1 MPSSSSS
8 SIKEIDEQTTIVLYD
23 PEDIMKSALQ
33 LFSQVK
39 ERIDVCADYKAPSS
53 HYTIKPLWNAI
64 EGLKFR
70 GVRTRF
76 ITEVTDKNIFYCKE
90 LIKIVDELRHL
101 DEVKGNFGIA
111 DGIEYR
117 ASPTAEENK
126 PPSQYVISN
135 VKTIVEQQQYFFD
148 MLWTKSISANQRIM
162 EIEKGLERHF
172 IKTIDNPIKIQKIFL
187 DITSSASFEILIVF
201 ATFDEFVNKIKN
213 GIVELFSKL
222 STSKRVMIKLLIPY
236 PSSSNTSYGK
246 YVFTNGNNNIKEK
259 IEKILKQYNYQQQI
273 HHKVQLMF
281 LEQPLQTKVT
291 ILIVDKK
298 HSLVIESDKEK
309 DKTLTLEKTK
319 EEEKEINNNTK
330 YLQSQGLCVFSN
342 SESTVSSLSSIFEI
356 LWRQIDLYEELRDV
370 YKELEIRDEAQ
381 KEFIAIA
388 AHELRNP
395 IQPILGISEILH
407 SKNEYSTNREHLEVI
422 VRNARKL
429 HKLAEDILNVTKIEK
444 QSFRLNKEL
453 FSIKET
459 ILNAIQECKNQI
471 SRIDGNIDIIYKPLD
486 QEFDI
491 ISINRDKGKI
501 SQVIIN
507 LIINAIQFIEKENGL
522 ITIIGERKGNQILL
536 SVKDNGT
543 GISPEIF
550 PKLFSKYVSK
560 YNMGNG
566 LGLYISKNIIEAHD
580 GKIWA
585 KNNENEKGATFSFS
599 LPISVDLLHN

>member
-1 MPSSSSS
+1 MLLKASNL
-8 SIKEIDEQTTIVLYD
+8 EVL
-23 PEDIMKSALQ
+23 ELALLQ
-33 LFSQVK
+33 KL
-39 ERIDVCADYKAPSS
+39 RI
-53 HYTIKPLWNAI
+53 
-64 EGLKFR
+64 
-70 GVRTRF
+70 
-76 ITEVTDKNIFYCKE
+76 KNIFYCKE

-222 STSKRVMIKLLIPY
+222 STPKRVMIKLLIPY

-259 IEKILKQYNYQQQI
+259 IEKILKQYNDQQQI
-273 HHKVQLMF
+273 HHKVQLRF

-319 EEEKEINNNTK
+319 EEEEKEINNNTK
-330 YLQSQGLCVFSN
+330 YLQSQGLCIFSN

-356 LWRQIDLYEELRDV
+356 LWRQVDLYEELRDV

-407 SKNEYSTNREHLEVI
+407 SKAEYSTNREHLEVI

-429 HKLAEDILNVTKIEK
+429 HKIAEDILNVTKIEK

-471 SRIDGNIDIIYKPLD
+471 SRIDGNIDIIYKPFD

-491 ISINRDKGKI
+491 ISINGDKGKI

-560 YNMGNG
+560 SNMGNG

-599 LPISVDLLHN
+599 LPISVTKK

>member
-1 MPSSSSS
+1 
-8 SIKEIDEQTTIVLYD
+8 VLE
-23 PEDIMKSALQ
+23 PALLQ
-33 LFSQVK
+33 KL
-39 ERIDVCADYKAPSS
+39 RI
-53 HYTIKPLWNAI
+53 
-64 EGLKFR
+64 
-70 GVRTRF
+70 
-76 ITEVTDKNIFYCKE
+76 KNIFYCKE

-101 DEVKGNFGIA
+101 DEIKGNFGIA

-172 IKTIDNPIKIQKIFL
+172 IKTIDNPIQIQKIFL

-259 IEKILKQYNYQQQI
+259 IEKILKQYNDQQQI
-273 HHKVQLMF
+273 HHKVQLRF

-309 DKTLTLEKTK
+309 DKTVTLEKTK

-407 SKNEYSTNREHLEVI
+407 SKAEYSTNREHLEVI

-471 SRIDGNIDIIYKPLD
+471 SRIDGNIDIIYKPHD
-486 QEFDI
+486 QEFDS
-491 ISINRDKGKI
+491 ISINGDKDKI

-507 LIINAIQFIEKENGL
+507 LIINAMQFIEKENGL

-560 YNMGNG
+560 SNMGNG

-599 LPISVDLLHN
+599 LPISVTKK

>member
-1 MPSSSSS
+1 MPSSSS

-23 PEDIMKSALQ
+23 PENIMKSALQ

-222 STSKRVMIKLLIPY
+222 STPKRVMIKLLIPY

-259 IEKILKQYNYQQQI
+259 IEKILKQYNDQQQI
-273 HHKVQLMF
+273 HHKVQLRF

-407 SKNEYSTNREHLEVI
+407 SKAEYSTNREHLEVI

-491 ISINRDKGKI
+491 ISINGDKGKI

-522 ITIIGERKGNQILL
+522 ITIMGERKGNQILL

-560 YNMGNG
+560 SNMGNG

-585 KNNENEKGATFSFS
+585 KNNKNEKGATFSFS
-599 LPISVDLLHN
+599 LPISVTKK

>member
-1 MPSSSSS
+1 MPSSSS

-246 YVFTNGNNNIKEK
+246 CVFTNGNNNIKEK
-259 IEKILKQYNYQQQI
+259 IEKILKQYNDQQQI
-273 HHKVQLMF
+273 HHKVQLRF

-407 SKNEYSTNREHLEVI
+407 SKAEYSTNREHLEVI

-491 ISINRDKGKI
+491 ISINGDKGKI

-522 ITIIGERKGNQILL
+522 ITIMGERKGNQILL

-560 YNMGNG
+560 SNMGNG

-599 LPISVDLLHN
+599 LPISVTKK

>member
-1 MPSSSSS
+1 
-8 SIKEIDEQTTIVLYD
+8 
-23 PEDIMKSALQ
+23 
-33 LFSQVK
+33 
-39 ERIDVCADYKAPSS
+39 
-53 HYTIKPLWNAI
+53 
-64 EGLKFR
+64 
-70 GVRTRF
+70 
-76 ITEVTDKNIFYCKE
+76 
-90 LIKIVDELRHL
+90 
-101 DEVKGNFGIA
+101 
-111 DGIEYR
+111 
-117 ASPTAEENK
+117 
-126 PPSQYVISN
+126 
-135 VKTIVEQQQYFFD
+135 

-172 IKTIDNPIKIQKIFL
+172 IKIIDNPIQIQKIFL

-213 GIVELFSKL
+213 GILELFSKL

-236 PSSSNTSYGK
+236 PSSSNASYGK
-246 YVFTNGNNNIKEK
+246 YVFTDGNNNIKEK
-259 IEKILKQYNYQQQI
+259 IEKILKQYNDQQQI
-273 HHKVQLMF
+273 HHKVQLRF

-407 SKNEYSTNREHLEVI
+407 SKAEYSTNREQLEVI

-486 QEFDI
+486 QEFDNV
-491 ISINRDKGKI
+491 SIKGDKDKI

-507 LIINAIQFIEKENGL
+507 LIINAMQFIEKENGL
-522 ITIIGERKGNQILL
+522 ITIIGERKDNQILL

-566 LGLYISKNIIEAHD
+566 LGLYISKNIIQAHD

-599 LPISVDLLHN
+599 LPISVTKK

>member
-8 SIKEIDEQTTIVLYD
+8 SIKEIDEQTTIVLND
-23 PEDIMKSALQ
+23 PEEIMKSALH

-39 ERIDVCADYKAPSS
+39 ERIDVCADYKAPFS
-53 HYTIKPLWNAI
+53 HYTIKSLWNAI

-101 DEVKGNFGIA
+101 DEIQGNFGIA
-111 DGIEYR
+111 DRIEYR

-126 PPSQYVISN
+126 PPSQYVIST

-148 MLWTKSISANQRIM
+148 MLWAKSIPANQRIM

-172 IKTIDNPIKIQKIFL
+172 IKTIDEPIQTQKVFL
-187 DITSSASFEILIVF
+187 EITSSASFEILIVF
-201 ATFDEFVNKIKN
+201 ATFDEFVNQIKN

-222 STSKRVMIKLLIPY
+222 SASNGVIIKILIPY
-236 PSSSNTSYGK
+236 PLSSSSLGNYSLQDTS
-246 YVFTNGNNNIKEK
+246 NMKEK
-259 IEKILKQYNYQQQI
+259 IEKVFKQNNDDQQMQNKI
-273 HHKVQLMF
+273 QLRY
-281 LEQPLQTKVT
+281 LEQPLQTNVT

-298 HSLVIESDKEK
+298 YSLVMERDEEK
-309 DKTLTLEKTK
+309 D
-319 EEEKEINNNTK
+319 INNHNNTK
-330 YLQSQGLCVFSN
+330 YLQSQGLSIFSN

-407 SKNEYSTNREHLEVI
+407 SKTEYSKNNEYLDVI

-444 QSFRLNKEL
+444 QSFKLNKEG
-453 FSIKET
+453 FRIKEL
-459 ILNAIQECKNQI
+459 ILNAIQECYNQI
-471 SRIDGNIDIIYKPLD
+471 GRIDGNINILYKPLD
-486 QEFDI
+486 KEFDTI
-491 ISINRDKGKI
+491 LINGDKGKL
-501 SQVIIN
+501 SQVITN
-507 LIINAIQFIEKENGL
+507 LIINAIKFIKKEDGL
-522 ITIIGERKGNQILL
+522 ITITGERKDNQIFL
-536 SVKDNGT
+536 SIKDNGT
-543 GISPEIF
+543 GISTEIF
-550 PKLFSKYVSK
+550 PNLFSKYVSK
-560 YNMGNG
+560 SNMGTG
-566 LGLYISKNIIEAHD
+566 LGLYISKSIIEAHG

-585 KNNENEKGATFSFS
+585 KNNEDGKGATLSFS
-599 LPISVDLLHN
+599 LPVANN

>member
-1 MPSSSSS
+1 MPSSSTS
-8 SIKEIDEQTTIVLYD
+8 SIKEINEQITIVLND
-23 PEDIMKSALQ
+23 PEEIMKSALH

-53 HYTIKPLWNAI
+53 HYTIKSLWNAI

-101 DEVKGNFGIA
+101 DEIQGNFGIA
-111 DGIEYR
+111 DKMEYR

-148 MLWTKSISANQRIM
+148 MLWAKSIPANQRIM

-172 IKTIDNPIKIQKIFL
+172 IKTIDEPIQTQKVFL
-187 DITSSASFEILIVF
+187 EITSSASFEILIVF
-201 ATFDEFVNKIKN
+201 ATYDEFVNQIKN
-213 GIVELFSKL
+213 GVVELFSKL
-222 STSKRVMIKLLIPY
+222 SASKGVIIKILIPY
-236 PSSSNTSYGK
+236 PLSSSSSLGNYGLADAS
-246 YVFTNGNNNIKEK
+246 NMKEK
-259 IEKILKQYNYQQQI
+259 IENVFKQNNDDQQMQHMI
-273 HHKVQLMF
+273 QLRY

-298 HSLVIESDKEK
+298 YSLVIGRNKEK
-309 DKTLTLEKTK
+309 DKTLTLEK
-319 EEEKEINNNTK
+319 EEEQDINNNNNNNTK
-330 YLQSQGLCVFSN
+330 YLQSPRLSLFSN

-407 SKNEYSTNREHLEVI
+407 SKMDYSKNNEYLDVI

-429 HKLAEDILNVTKIEK
+429 HKLAEDVLNVTKIEK
-444 QSFRLNKEL
+444 QSFKLNKER
-453 FSIKET
+453 FSIKEL
-459 ILNAIQECKNQI
+459 ILNAIQECYNQI
-471 SRIDGNIDIIYKPLD
+471 DGIDGNIDILYNPLD
-486 QEFDI
+486 KEFDT
-491 ISINRDKGKI
+491 ISINGDKGKL
-501 SQVIIN
+501 SQVITN
-507 LIINAIQFIEKENGL
+507 LIINAINFIKKENGL
-522 ITIIGERKGNQILL
+522 ITITGEREDNQILL
-536 SVKDNGT
+536 SIKDNGT
-543 GISPEIF
+543 GISTEIF
-550 PKLFSKYVSK
+550 PNIFSKYVSK
-560 YNMGNG
+560 SNMGTG
-566 LGLYISKNIIEAHD
+566 LGLYISKNIIEAHG

-585 KNNENEKGATFSFS
+585 KNNEDSERGATFSFS
-599 LPISVDLLHN
+599 LPLAM

>member
-1 MPSSSSS
+1 MPSSSS

-23 PEDIMKSALQ
+23 PENIMKSALQ

-101 DEVKGNFGIA
+101 DEIKGNFGIA

-259 IEKILKQYNYQQQI
+259 IEKILKQYNDQQQI
-273 HHKVQLMF
+273 HHKVQLRF

-342 SESTVSSLSSIFEI
+342 SESTLSSLSSIFEI

-381 KEFIAIA
+381 KEFISIA

-407 SKNEYSTNREHLEVI
+407 SKAEYSTNREHLEVI

-491 ISINRDKGKI
+491 ISINGDKGKI

-522 ITIIGERKGNQILL
+522 ITIMGERKGNQILL

-560 YNMGNG
+560 SNMGNG

-599 LPISVDLLHN
+599 LPISVTKK

>member
-1 MPSSSSS
+1 MPSSSS

-23 PEDIMKSALQ
+23 PENIMKSALQ

-53 HYTIKPLWNAI
+53 HHTIKPLWNAI

-259 IEKILKQYNYQQQI
+259 IEKILKQYNDQQQI
-273 HHKVQLMF
+273 HHKVQLRF

-342 SESTVSSLSSIFEI
+342 SESTLSSLSSIFEI

-381 KEFIAIA
+381 KEFISIA

-407 SKNEYSTNREHLEVI
+407 SKAEYSTNREHLEVI

-491 ISINRDKGKI
+491 ISINGDKGKI

-560 YNMGNG
+560 SNMGNG

-599 LPISVDLLHN
+599 LPISVTKK

>member
-1 MPSSSSS
+1 MSSSPS
-8 SIKEIDEQTTIVLYD
+8 SIKEVDEQTTIVLYD
-23 PEDIMKSALQ
+23 SEDIMKSALQ

-53 HYTIKPLWNAI
+53 HYTIKSLWNAI
-64 EGLKFR
+64 ENLKFR

-90 LIKIVDELRHL
+90 LIEIVDELRHL
-101 DEVKGNFGIA
+101 DEIKGNFGIA

-148 MLWTKSISANQRIM
+148 MLWSKSIPARQRIT
-162 EIEKGLERHF
+162 EIEKGLERQF
-172 IKTIDNPIKIQKIFL
+172 IKTIDDPIQIQKVFL
-187 DITSSASFEILIVF
+187 EITISASFEILIVF
-201 ATFDEFVNKIKN
+201 ATFDEFVNQLDN
-213 GIVELFSKL
+213 GIVELLIKL
-222 STSKRVMIKLLIPY
+222 STSKGVIIKILIPY
-236 PSSSNTSYGK
+236 PLSSFLSSSLDT
-246 YVFTNGNNNIKEK
+246 YVLSDTNNIKEK
-259 IEKILKQYNYQQQI
+259 IENIFKQNNDDQQQI
-273 HHKVQLMF
+273 QHKIQLRY

-298 HSLVIESDKEK
+298 YSLVIETDKEK
-309 DKTLTLEKTK
+309 VKTLTSEKTK
-319 EEEKEINNNTK
+319 KEEQIDTNNKNNTK
-330 YLQSQGLCVFSN
+330 YLKSQCLSIFSN

-395 IQPILGISEILH
+395 IQPILGVSEILH
-407 SKNEYSTNREHLEVI
+407 SKDEYSKNSEYLDVI

-444 QSFRLNKEL
+444 QSFKLNKER
-453 FSIKET
+453 FNIKEL
-459 ILNAIQECKNQI
+459 ILNAIQECYNQVGKFY
-471 SRIDGNIDIIYKPLD
+471 GNINIIYRSNDK
-486 QEFDI
+486 EFNTT
-491 ISINRDKGKI
+491 SINGDKIKI
-501 SQVIIN
+501 SQVITN
-507 LIINAIQFIEKENGL
+507 LIINAIEFVDKEDGV
-522 ITIIGERKGNQILL
+522 ITVIGERKDNQILL
-536 SVKDNGT
+536 NVKDNGT
-543 GISPEIF
+543 GISVEIF
-550 PKLFSKYVSK
+550 PKLFSKYISK
-560 YNMGNG
+560 SSMGTG
-566 LGLYISKNIIEAHD
+566 LGLYISKSIIETHG

-585 KNNENEKGATFSFS
+585 KNNENKKGATFGFS
-599 LPISVDLLHN
+599 LPFN

>member
-1 MPSSSSS
+1 MPSSSS

-101 DEVKGNFGIA
+101 DEIKGNFGIA

-222 STSKRVMIKLLIPY
+222 STPKRVMIKLLIPF

-259 IEKILKQYNYQQQI
+259 IEKILKQYNDQQQI
-273 HHKVQLMF
+273 HHKVQLRF

-309 DKTLTLEKTK
+309 DKTLTLEKTT

-330 YLQSQGLCVFSN
+330 YLQSQWLCVFSN

-407 SKNEYSTNREHLEVI
+407 SKDEYSTNREHLEVI

-453 FSIKET
+453 FSKKET
-459 ILNAIQECKNQI
+459 ILNVIQECKNQI

-491 ISINRDKGKI
+491 ISIIGDKGKI

-560 YNMGNG
+560 SNMGNG

-585 KNNENEKGATFSFS
+585 KNNKNEKGATFSFS
-599 LPISVDLLHN
+599 LPISVTKK

>member
-1 MPSSSSS
+1 MPSSSS

-23 PEDIMKSALQ
+23 PENIMKSALQ

-101 DEVKGNFGIA
+101 DEIKGNFGIA

-222 STSKRVMIKLLIPY
+222 STPKRVMIKLLIPY

-259 IEKILKQYNYQQQI
+259 IEKILKQYNDQQQI
-273 HHKVQLMF
+273 HHKVQLRF

-407 SKNEYSTNREHLEVI
+407 SKAEYSTNREHLEVI

-491 ISINRDKGKI
+491 ISINGDKGKI

-522 ITIIGERKGNQILL
+522 ITIMGERKGNQILL

-560 YNMGNG
+560 SNMGNG

-585 KNNENEKGATFSFS
+585 KNNKNEKGATFSFS
-599 LPISVDLLHN
+599 LPISVTKK

>member
-1 MPSSSSS
+1 MPSSSS

-101 DEVKGNFGIA
+101 DEIKGNFGIA

-259 IEKILKQYNYQQQI
+259 IEKILKQYNDQQQI
-273 HHKVQLMF
+273 HHKVQLRF

-381 KEFIAIA
+381 KEFISIA

-407 SKNEYSTNREHLEVI
+407 SKAEYSTNREHLEVI

-491 ISINRDKGKI
+491 ISINGDKGKI

-522 ITIIGERKGNQILL
+522 ITIMGERKGNQILL

-560 YNMGNG
+560 SNMGNG

-599 LPISVDLLHN
+599 LPISVTKK

>member
-1 MPSSSSS
+1 MPSSSS

-76 ITEVTDKNIFYCKE
+76 ITEVTNKNIFYCKE

-101 DEVKGNFGIA
+101 DEIKGNFGIA

-172 IKTIDNPIKIQKIFL
+172 IKTIDNPIQIQKIFL

-213 GIVELFSKL
+213 GILELFSKL

-236 PSSSNTSYGK
+236 PSSSNASYGK
-246 YVFTNGNNNIKEK
+246 YVFTDGNNNIKEK
-259 IEKILKQYNYQQQI
+259 IEKILKQYNDQQQI
-273 HHKVQLMF
+273 HHKVQLRF

-407 SKNEYSTNREHLEVI
+407 SKAEYSTNREHLEVI

-486 QEFDI
+486 QEFDNV
-491 ISINRDKGKI
+491 SIKGDKDKI

-507 LIINAIQFIEKENGL
+507 LIINAMQFIEKENGL

-560 YNMGNG
+560 SNMGNG

-599 LPISVDLLHN
+599 LPISVTKK

>member
-1 MPSSSSS
+1 MPSSS

-101 DEVKGNFGIA
+101 DEIKGNFGIA

-172 IKTIDNPIKIQKIFL
+172 IKTIDNPIQIQKIFL

-213 GIVELFSKL
+213 GILELFSKL

-246 YVFTNGNNNIKEK
+246 YVFPNGNNNIKEK
-259 IEKILKQYNYQQQI
+259 IEKILKQYNDQQQI
-273 HHKVQLMF
+273 HHKVQLRF

-407 SKNEYSTNREHLEVI
+407 SKAEYSTNREHLEVI

-459 ILNAIQECKNQI
+459 ILNVIQECKNQI

-491 ISINRDKGKI
+491 ISINGDKGKI

-522 ITIIGERKGNQILL
+522 ITIMGERKGNQILL

-560 YNMGNG
+560 SNMGNG

-599 LPISVDLLHN
+599 LPISVTKK

>member
-1 MPSSSSS
+1 MPSSSS

-101 DEVKGNFGIA
+101 DEIKGNFGIA

-259 IEKILKQYNYQQQI
+259 IEKILKQYNDQQQI
-273 HHKVQLMF
+273 HHKVQLRF

-342 SESTVSSLSSIFEI
+342 SESTLSSLSSIFEI

-381 KEFIAIA
+381 KEFISIA

-407 SKNEYSTNREHLEVI
+407 SKAEYSTNREHLEVI

-491 ISINRDKGKI
+491 ISINGDKGKI

-522 ITIIGERKGNQILL
+522 ITIMGERKGNQILL

-560 YNMGNG
+560 SNMGNG

-599 LPISVDLLHN
+599 LPISVTKK

>member
-1 MPSSSSS
+1 MPSSSS

-23 PEDIMKSALQ
+23 PENIMKSALQ

-259 IEKILKQYNYQQQI
+259 IEKILKQYNDQQQI
-273 HHKVQLMF
+273 HHKVQLRF

-342 SESTVSSLSSIFEI
+342 SESTLSSLSSIFEI

-381 KEFIAIA
+381 KEFISIA

-407 SKNEYSTNREHLEVI
+407 SKAEYSTNREHLEVI

-491 ISINRDKGKI
+491 ISINGDKGKI

-522 ITIIGERKGNQILL
+522 ITIMGERKGNQILL

-560 YNMGNG
+560 SNMGNG

-599 LPISVDLLHN
+599 LPISVTKK

>member
-1 MPSSSSS
+1 MPSSSS

-101 DEVKGNFGIA
+101 DEIKGNFGIA

-222 STSKRVMIKLLIPY
+222 STPKRVMIKLLIPY
-236 PSSSNTSYGK
+236 TSSSNTSYGK

-259 IEKILKQYNYQQQI
+259 IEKILKQYNDQQQI
-273 HHKVQLMF
+273 HHKVQLRF

-298 HSLVIESDKEK
+298 HALVIESDKEK
-309 DKTLTLEKTK
+309 DKTLTLEKTT

-407 SKNEYSTNREHLEVI
+407 SKAEYSTNREHLEVI

-429 HKLAEDILNVTKIEK
+429 HKIAEDILNVTKIEK

-471 SRIDGNIDIIYKPLD
+471 SRIDGNIDIIYKPFD

-491 ISINRDKGKI
+491 ISINGDKGKI

-522 ITIIGERKGNQILL
+522 ITIMGERKGNQILL

-560 YNMGNG
+560 SNMGNG
-566 LGLYISKNIIEAHD
+566 LGLYISKNII
-580 GKIWA
+580 
-585 KNNENEKGATFSFS
+585 
-599 LPISVDLLHN
+599 

>member
-1 MPSSSSS
+1 MPSSSS

-23 PEDIMKSALQ
+23 PENIMKSALQ

-76 ITEVTDKNIFYCKE
+76 ITEVTNKNIFYCKE

-101 DEVKGNFGIA
+101 DEIKGNFGIA

-259 IEKILKQYNYQQQI
+259 IEKILKQYNDQQQI
-273 HHKVQLMF
+273 HHKVQLRF

-381 KEFIAIA
+381 KEFISIA

-407 SKNEYSTNREHLEVI
+407 SKAEYSTNREHLEVI

-491 ISINRDKGKI
+491 ISINGDKGKI

-522 ITIIGERKGNQILL
+522 ITIMGERKGNQILL

-560 YNMGNG
+560 SNMGNG

-599 LPISVDLLHN
+599 LPISVTKK

>member
-1 MPSSSSS
+1 MPSSSS

-23 PEDIMKSALQ
+23 PENIMKSALQ

-101 DEVKGNFGIA
+101 DEIKGNFGIA

-172 IKTIDNPIKIQKIFL
+172 IKIIDNPIQIQKIFL

-213 GIVELFSKL
+213 GILELFSKL

-236 PSSSNTSYGK
+236 PSSSNTFYGK

-259 IEKILKQYNYQQQI
+259 IEKILKQYNDQQQI
-273 HHKVQLMF
+273 HHKVQLRF

-319 EEEKEINNNTK
+319 EEEEKEINNNTK
-330 YLQSQGLCVFSN
+330 YLQSQGLCIFSN
-342 SESTVSSLSSIFEI
+342 SESTLSSLSSIFEI

-407 SKNEYSTNREHLEVI
+407 SKAEYSTNREHLEVI

-429 HKLAEDILNVTKIEK
+429 HKIAEDILNVTKIEK

-491 ISINRDKGKI
+491 ISINGDKGKI

-522 ITIIGERKGNQILL
+522 ITIIGERKDNQILL

-560 YNMGNG
+560 SNMGNG

-585 KNNENEKGATFSFS
+585 KNNEDGKGATVSFS
-599 LPISVDLLHN
+599 LPVANN

>member
-1 MPSSSSS
+1 MPSSSS

-23 PEDIMKSALQ
+23 PENIMKSALQ

-259 IEKILKQYNYQQQI
+259 IEKILKQYNDQQQI
-273 HHKVQLMF
+273 HHKVQLRF

-342 SESTVSSLSSIFEI
+342 SESTLSSLSSIFEI

-381 KEFIAIA
+381 KEFISIA

-407 SKNEYSTNREHLEVI
+407 SKAEYSTNREHLEVI

-491 ISINRDKGKI
+491 ISINGDKGKI

-560 YNMGNG
+560 SNMGNG

-599 LPISVDLLHN
+599 LPISVTKK